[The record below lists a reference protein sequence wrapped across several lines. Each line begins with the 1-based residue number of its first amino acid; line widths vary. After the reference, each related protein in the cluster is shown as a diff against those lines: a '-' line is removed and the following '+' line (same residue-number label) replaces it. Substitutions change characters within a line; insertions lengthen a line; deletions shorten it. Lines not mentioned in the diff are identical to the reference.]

1 MDKIKV
7 EKNGVSFYYLKD
19 LKDLVFQNECFDIIT
34 PRTVFDIDV
43 DDNVECVDFCIT
55 DQNGYLLKKINLMD
69 SKKVFPN
76 VKKIIFDNVNL
87 YFFKIPN
94 AMFPNVTEVVYK
106 NGQTGKIFTNVF
118 YSDEDTVID
127 LAGYEEI
134 VNMAFDGCKTVK
146 IINTAGIKCCY
157 LNAFYNSAF
166 LKQPFVNGVKMVG
179 TILIDIDEETD
190 EIVIPEYTTLVAIKT
205 EQKFKTQAKKLTINS
220 TQALTQLKNKFS
232 MIPVAKVIRLGKN
245 ITSEINYS
253 KFVNLCERIEV
264 DENNEFFSAD
274 DQGLLYN
281 KSKTCLLSCPMYKTG
296 SIEIEDGVQ
305 RIVANAFYNTSIE
318 NIKISGSVS
327 VIEDGA
333 FVSCQKIKILE
344 FCEGVCSLAYSRD
357 GFFIDCD
364 EIDELKL
371 PSTIRSIN
379 KCFDSIKI
387 NKLILKKGIE
397 HIVEDALEYVAGIVY
412 LPSSLKR
419 IDKYNFKYVDKLV
432 AENYI
437 DGVLSCFLNE
447 YTYMNKIV
455 ELVLNDNIKFYVP
468 TKMNNKLF
476 LDLEKKILLTGFN
489 ESYFYD
495 AELKILDCCKNTTLD
510 YCEAQINKNAI
521 IMNYNVRHNPALKN
535 YIKENALKSGRFFI
549 QNHDTEMLLQL
560 LKTNLVSEEDS
571 KVLVAIAAKM
581 NDSVMGAYILD
592 KHNELYSSSTNF
604 DV

>member
-1 MDKIKV
+1 MDKIKIK
-7 EKNGVSFYYLKD
+7 KNGASFYYMKD
-19 LKDLVFQNECFDIIT
+19 SIFQNECYDIIT
-34 PRTVFDIDV
+34 PRTIFDIDI
-43 DDNVECVDFCIT
+43 DDNVDCVNFCVT
-55 DQNGYLLKKINLMD
+55 DKHGHLLKRINLMD

-76 VKKIIFDNVNL
+76 VNKVIVDNVNL
-87 YFFKIPN
+87 DFFYIPN
-94 AMFPNVTEVVYK
+94 AMFPNVTEVVDE
-106 NGQTGKIFTNVF
+106 NGQAGKIFTNVF

-127 LAGYEEI
+127 LAGYETI
-134 VNMAFDGCKTVK
+134 LDMAFDGCKTVK
-146 IINTAGIKCCY
+146 IINTDGIQCCY
-157 LNAFYNSAF
+157 LNAFHNSAV

-179 TILIDIDEETD
+179 TILIDIDEEAA

-205 EQKFKTQAKKLTINS
+205 EQKFKHQAKKLTINS
-220 TQALTQLKNKFS
+220 TQALTQLKDKFS
-232 MIPVAKVIRLGKN
+232 MIPIAKVIHLGEN

-274 DQGLLYN
+274 NQGLLYN
-281 KSKTCLLSCPMYKTG
+281 KSKTYLLSCPMYKTG

-305 RIVANAFYNTSIE
+305 RIAANAFYNTSIE

-364 EIDELKL
+364 EIDELRL
-371 PSTIRSIN
+371 PNTIRSIN

-387 NKLILKKGIE
+387 NKLILKDGIE

-437 DGVLSCFLNE
+437 DGMLSCFLNE
-447 YTYMNKIV
+447 YTCMNKVV

-468 TKMNNKLF
+468 TKMNNRLF

-495 AELKILDCCKNTTLD
+495 AELRILNYCKNTALD
-510 YCEAQINKNAI
+510 DNEDQIYKNAI
-521 IMNYNVRHNPALKN
+521 IMNYNERHNPALEN
-535 YIKENALKSGRFFI
+535 YIKENALKLGTFFI
-549 QNHDTEMLLQL
+549 QNHNTEMLLQL
-560 LKTNLVSEEDS
+560 LKTNLVSEEAL
-571 KVLVAIAAKM
+571 KALVAIAAKM
-581 NDSVMGAYILD
+581 NASVMGAYILD
-592 KHNELYSSSTNF
+592 KHNEFYKHSINF
-604 DV
+604 DI